1 MDNIP
6 NKDTLPTE
14 TGEPKAASSKKRGA
28 AAFALDIVK
37 GALIG
42 VGAILPGISGGVL
55 CVAFGIYRPMM
66 EFLSHPAAAFKKY
79 SSLLVPVLIGWVV
92 GFLGLARLVEWL
104 FRTSQAPA
112 VWLFIGLIVGTLPS
126 LWRASGERGRGAGAY
141 IAMCLSF
148 AAMLALLVGL
158 GGARSGAVTPNVWWW
173 VLSGALWG
181 IGLIVPGM
189 SASPILIWLGLYAP
203 MTAGIADLDLG
214 VILPM
219 GAGLLAVVL
228 GLSRAVTALF
238 ERAHSIVYS
247 ALLGVVAASVI
258 AIVPLDA
265 AYGVSD
271 CVVYALCFAA
281 GLAAALLMDK
291 SGRENARGL
300 SGAL

>member
-6 NKDTLPTE
+6 DKNKA
-14 TGEPKAASSKKRGA
+14 PKASDGTGASSSKKRGA
-28 AAFALDIVK
+28 AAFILDILK

-55 CVAFGIYRPMM
+55 CVVFGIYRPMM

-79 SSLLVPVLIGWVV
+79 RSLLIPVLIGWVI

-112 VWLFIGLIVGTLPS
+112 VWLFVGLIVGTLPS
-126 LWRASGERGRGAGAY
+126 LWRSSGERGRGNGYY

-148 AAMLALLVGL
+148 AAMLALLIGL

-203 MTAGIADLDLG
+203 MTAGIANLNLG

-247 ALLGVVAASVI
+247 ALLGVVAASII
-258 AIVPLDA
+258 AIVPIDA
-265 AYGVSD
+265 PYAVSD
-271 CVVYALCFAA
+271 CVVYAFCFAA
-281 GLAAALLMDK
+281 GLAAALLMDRA
-291 SGRENARGL
+291 GERMPEA
-300 SGAL
+300 

>member
-6 NKDTLPTE
+6 NENTPTSE
-14 TGEPKAASSKKRGA
+14 LGEPNAAGAKKRGA
-28 AAFALDIVK
+28 AAFVLDVVK

-66 EFLSHPAAAFKKY
+66 EFLSHPAAAFKKHR
-79 SSLLVPVLIGWVV
+79 SMLVPVLMGWLI

-126 LWRASGERGRGAGAY
+126 LWRASGERGRTAGSY

-158 GGARSGAVTPNVWWW
+158 GGARAGAVTPNIWWW
-173 VLSGALWG
+173 ILSGALWG

-189 SASPILIWLGLYAP
+189 SASPILIWLGLYGP
-203 MTAGIADLDLG
+203 MTAGIADLNMG

-219 GAGLLAVVL
+219 VIGLLAVVL

-238 ERAHSIVYS
+238 ERAHSAVYS
-247 ALLGVVAASVI
+247 ALLGVVAASVT

-265 AYGVSD
+265 PYTVAD

-281 GLAAALLMDK
+281 GLAAALVMDK
-291 SGRENARGL
+291 ASSKL
-300 SGAL
+300 PSD